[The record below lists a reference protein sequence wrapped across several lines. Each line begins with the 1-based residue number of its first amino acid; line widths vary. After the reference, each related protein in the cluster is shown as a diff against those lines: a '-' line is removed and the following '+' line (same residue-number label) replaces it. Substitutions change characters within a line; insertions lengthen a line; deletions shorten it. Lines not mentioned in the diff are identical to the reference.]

1 MDILKQTKLADKTV
15 GLHDQSVAKTNPIKT
30 LHKRLATFKGS

>member
-15 GLHDQSVAKTNPIKT
+15 GPHDQLVAKTNPIKK